1 MWQRGSSTN
10 PDSRYERVS
19 VLTWKVGGFADEFPN
34 MDNFVANMKDNPK
47 TAKEFRS
54 AYAEMVK
61 LIEEGKMR
69 FRAAE
74 KDGSALRLQEARKTV
89 VKQFQQSH
97 LEVRTKF
104 RGIKKDVYEK
114 MHPGRIV
121 AKNMKVMKI
130 KADGVMSELVLVPK
144 LPEGEYD
151 VDGVDL
157 AGVVMEDEID
167 NGEASIT
174 ELQQQKKFVAAANVA
189 MGGAR
194 ASAQNRDLEAEAA
207 VEEAEDVRVDSD
219 AEQPAESNVESNEE
233 DDDLMFVRK
242 SVFGYDQDDESQ
254 AGKPQR
260 VAPSLTSRGAAATAK
275 TVKPSET
282 SSGRP
287 RPLPKLL
294 GKAKLSSPAKPGPA
308 ATQATDEEHVAL
320 KKFEGKTMNEILAKH
335 GLTDILAKV
344 ELTTSA
350 LASKALSTVVN
361 IYAETFSTAF
371 GEFKKVLG
379 LFSSSLVFFS
389 SGFS

>member
-1 MWQRGSSTN
+1 
-10 PDSRYERVS
+10 
-19 VLTWKVGGFADEFPN
+19 
-34 MDNFVANMKDNPK
+34 MDDFVMNMKDNPK
-47 TAKEFRS
+47 TTKEFRS

-74 KDGSALRLQEARKTV
+74 KDGSTLRLQEARKTV

-104 RGIKKDVYEK
+104 RGIKRDVYEQ

-121 AKNMKVMKI
+121 AKKMKVMRV

-157 AGVVMEDEID
+157 AGVVMDDEID

-174 ELQQQKKFVAAANVA
+174 EQQQQTKFVAAVNVA
-189 MGGAR
+189 IGGAR
-194 ASAQNRDLEAEAA
+194 ASAQNRDLEAEAE
-207 VEEAEDVRVDSD
+207 VEEADEVRVDSD
-219 AEQPAESNVESNEE
+219 EERPEENEDGSNEE

-242 SVFGYDQDDESQ
+242 SVFGNDEDD
-254 AGKPQR
+254 R
-260 VAPSLTSRGAAATAK
+260 APSLTSRSAASTTK
-275 TVKPSET
+275 MVKPSEP

-287 RPLPKLL
+287 RPSPKLL
-294 GKAKLSSPAKPGPA
+294 GKARHSSPAKPGPA
-308 ATQATDEEHVAL
+308 ATRATDEEQVIAL
-320 KKFEGKTMNEILAKH
+320 KKFEGKTMIEILAKH

-350 LASKALSTVVN
+350 LASKALSTVEN
-361 IYAETFSTAF
+361 IYAEKFSTAF

-379 LFSSSLVFFS
+379 LFSSFKYNFS
-389 SGFS
+389 HHLPPFMQAL